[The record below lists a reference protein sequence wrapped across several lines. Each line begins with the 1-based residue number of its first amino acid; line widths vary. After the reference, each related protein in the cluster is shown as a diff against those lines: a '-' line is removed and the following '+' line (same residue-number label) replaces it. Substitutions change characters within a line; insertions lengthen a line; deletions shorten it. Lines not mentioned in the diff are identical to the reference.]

1 MKRSTEHQSLVDQ
14 LVQRG
19 GIDGGVINDP
29 EVFDVE
35 TPLSE
40 VKFLQWQVFVGP
52 SGFGGSEE
60 DGLEVRPDPAGLV
73 DLDPGLDQGANFG
86 GLAGGWPQSRDDF
99 QIAFAPHDDTP
110 LQFHNFPFPLSGTGM
125 RYKLLNVNT
134 N

>member
-40 VKFLQWQVFVGP
+40 VKFLQW
-52 SGFGGSEE
+52 
-60 DGLEVRPDPAGLV
+60 
-73 DLDPGLDQGANFG
+73 
-86 GLAGGWPQSRDDF
+86 
-99 QIAFAPHDDTP
+99 
-110 LQFHNFPFPLSGTGM
+110 
-125 RYKLLNVNT
+125 
-134 N
+134 